1 MSIRSKASN
10 EVLHDL
16 RNGQHTLVIMAK
28 APRPG
33 MVKTRLARSLP
44 VSAVTALYRCL
55 LDDTLTLARSLD
67 GVSVAVMCPETDRE
81 DVERAVGNAVPV
93 VPQTGNGLAAAL
105 ASVFA
110 DFGGTGSSRIVAFNS
125 DSPHL
130 PTSILQAAFQLLET
144 FDVVVGPTH
153 DGGYYLVG
161 AKMSHPGLFSTD
173 AMGTGNALQALLTK
187 ARALGLSVR
196 LTDPFYDI
204 DEAADLSRL
213 AEELQL
219 TPGKAPKTAKWLSEW
234 ANAGR
239 ANKGFE

>member
-1 MSIRSKASN
+1 VSIPSEASHQIVRGRCN
-10 EVLHDL
+10 SC
-16 RNGQHTLVIMAK
+16 QTLVIMAK

-44 VSAVTALYRCL
+44 PSAVPGLYRCL
-55 LDDTLTLARSLD
+55 LDDTISLARSLD
-67 GVSVAVMCPETDRE
+67 GVEVAVMCPEADRE
-81 DVERAVGNAVPV
+81 DLERAVGNAIPV
-93 VPQTGNGLAAAL
+93 VPQMGSGLAAAL

-110 DFGGTGSSRIVAFNS
+110 HFGGTGSTRIVAFNS

-130 PTSILQAAFQLLET
+130 PTSTLQAAFQLLEN

-161 AKMSHPGLFSTD
+161 ARMSHPGLFSTE
-173 AMGTGNALQALLTK
+173 AMGTANALEALLTK

-196 LTDPFYDI
+196 LTDLFYDI

-234 ANAGR
+234 ATAGQ
-239 ANKGFE
+239 ADKGF